1 MKGATNWKDQ
11 LAQLIFSRLYCV
23 ATANYISPS
32 WATNYEL
39 QAFSHWTYEVVTSIY
54 TADNYYFQLK
64 FPQMKEKIIVTTVR
78 CQILKSS
85 AKLITCQVGFEG
97 FFDKHVSNLMCQLSN
112 TEFER
117 ETRNLQRICT

>member
-64 FPQMKEKIIVTTVR
+64 FPQMNSLVV
-78 CQILKSS
+78 
-85 AKLITCQVGFEG
+85 
-97 FFDKHVSNLMCQLSN
+97 
-112 TEFER
+112 
-117 ETRNLQRICT
+117 NLQGTNNSDNCSLTDSETYCKTNHLSSWV